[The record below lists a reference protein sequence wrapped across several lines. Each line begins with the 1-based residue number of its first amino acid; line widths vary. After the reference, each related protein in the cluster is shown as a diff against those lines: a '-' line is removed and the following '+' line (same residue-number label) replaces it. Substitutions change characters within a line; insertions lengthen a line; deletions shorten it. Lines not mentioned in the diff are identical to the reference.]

1 MREDFRVA
9 TLDSLEIWEIA
20 KAQRGRLVR
29 KNADRV
35 DLLGCLETTKEI
47 WTLSGRK
54 PFRFVTV
61 ADEEM
66 PAQFCWAHYDGTGV
80 IVKAP
85 QILRHRALIG
95 DGDARFVIARGLG
108 TATLHL
114 EALLERSGQSR
125 PLFEKV
131 VGACSSQWQGGLFAT
146 GFLVDDTAWRLP
158 SFEAIS
164 IQAGIG
170 VIRAKTFLT
179 HMDWAVSR
187 SDLDSRLR
195 AIADKVRQAAVCRR

>member
-1 MREDFRVA
+1 MREDFRVPI
-9 TLDSLEIWEIA
+9 LDSLEIWEIA
-20 KAQRGRLVR
+20 KAQRDRLVR
-29 KNADRV
+29 KDADRV
-35 DLLGCLETTKEI
+35 DLLGCLEATNEI

-66 PAQFCWAHYDGTGV
+66 LSQFCCAYYDGCEV
-80 IVKAP
+80 VLRAP
-85 QILRHRALIG
+85 QSLRQRALVG
-95 DGDARFVIARGLG
+95 GGDARFVIARGLG

-114 EALLERSGQSR
+114 EALLERSGRSR

-131 VGACSSQWQGGLFAT
+131 VGPYSSQWQGGLFAT
-146 GFLVDDTAWRLP
+146 GFLVDDTAGR

-164 IQAGIG
+164 IQTGIG
-170 VIRAKTFLT
+170 FFRAKIFLK

-187 SDLDSRLR
+187 TDLDYRLQ
-195 AIADKVRQAAVCRR
+195 AIANEFRQVGDYRG